1 MGGKMKKIIS
11 YCLGILVLSYSA
23 FASVVPDQ
31 NDGGK
36 ISCDK
41 TKPVEKN
48 VYVER
53 TFDGDTVL
61 VRTKSGNLSVRMIG
75 IDTPETHFMGQTQGE
90 WGDIAA
96 ARLADHLPPNTK
108 VRLELSPS
116 VCDSYGRL
124 LAHIFVG
131 KRHINQEMAAEGLA
145 VNYCLYPSVDYCE
158 QIGGHTKT
166 AMKQRIGMFSDP
178 TMELPY
184 DFRRRVS
191 GRQSRSFVGNL
202 RTKIVYR
209 PGNQERVPVDERIFF
224 SGEETIPPEYKLAK

>member
-1 MGGKMKKIIS
+1 MKK
-11 YCLGILVLSYSA
+11 LVLCCVSVLLLSISA

-31 NDGGK
+31 DGGK

-41 TKPVEKN
+41 TKPVEKT

-75 IDTPETHFMGQTQGE
+75 IDTPETHYFGHSQGE
-90 WGDIAA
+90 WGEIAA
-96 ARLADHLPPNTK
+96 AKLAEYLPPNTK
-108 VRLELSPS
+108 IRLELSPS
-116 VCDSYGRL
+116 ICDQYGRL

-131 KRHINQEMAAEGLA
+131 KRHINQEMASEGLA
-145 VNYCLYPSVDYCE
+145 VNYCLYPSVDYCRE
-158 QIGGHTKT
+158 IGLHTKE
-166 AMKQRIGMFSDP
+166 AMEQRIGMFSNP

-184 DFRRRVS
+184 DFRRRIS
-191 GRQSRSFVGNL
+191 GRTSTSFIGNL
-202 RTKIVYR
+202 RTKDVYR

-224 SGEETIPPEYKLAK
+224 SKEDSIPSEYKLVK